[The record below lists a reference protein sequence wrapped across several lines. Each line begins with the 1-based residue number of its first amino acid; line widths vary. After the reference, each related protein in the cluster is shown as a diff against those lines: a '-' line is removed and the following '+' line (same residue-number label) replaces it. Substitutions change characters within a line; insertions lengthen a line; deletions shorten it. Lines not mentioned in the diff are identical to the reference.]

1 MVYQDRHYIWTV
13 FFMKFRW
20 LMWILL
26 VFFTASC
33 LLSVETLWTQHKLA
47 EKTVRLHVVA
57 NSDSEEDQAQK
68 LQVRDAVLKEVL
80 QITESCSDAA
90 SAKREI
96 ALHMDEIREAAQKET
111 DYGVQV
117 SLGTEMFET
126 RYYDT
131 FTLPAGEYPALRV
144 KLGKAQGHNWWC
156 VVFPSLC
163 TAATSDALE
172 RTAAVGGFDSAETE
186 LIEGG
191 EEEYELRF
199 KSFEWLQALLDWIS

>member
-1 MVYQDRHYIWTV
+1 
-13 FFMKFRW
+13 MKSRW
-20 LMWILL
+20 IMWILL
-26 VFFTASC
+26 VFFTAMC
-33 LLSVETLWTQHKLA
+33 LLSVETLWTQHRLA
-47 EKTVRLHVVA
+47 EKTIRLHVVA
-57 NSDSEEDQAQK
+57 NSDSAEDQAQK
-68 LQVRDAVLKEVL
+68 LQVRDAVLEKVA
-80 QITESCSDAA
+80 QITETCSDAA

-111 DYGVQV
+111 AYDVQV
-117 SLGTEMFET
+117 RMGTEQFET

-144 KLGKAQGHNWWC
+144 NLGKAQGHNWWC

-172 RTAAVGGFDSAETE
+172 RTAAVGGFDSEETE

-191 EEEYELRF
+191 EEAYELRF

>member
-1 MVYQDRHYIWTV
+1 
-13 FFMKFRW
+13 MKSRW
-20 LMWILL
+20 IMWILL
-26 VFFTASC
+26 VFFTAMC
-33 LLSVETLWTQHKLA
+33 LLSVETLWTQHRLA
-47 EKTVRLHVVA
+47 EKTIRLHVVA
-57 NSDSEEDQAQK
+57 NSDSAEDQAQK
-68 LQVRDAVLKEVL
+68 LQVRDAVLEKVA
-80 QITESCSDAA
+80 QITETCSDAA

-96 ALHMDEIREAAQKET
+96 ALHIDEIREAAQKET
-111 DYGVQV
+111 AYDVQV
-117 SLGTEMFET
+117 RMGTEQFET

-144 KLGKAQGHNWWC
+144 NLGKAQGHNWWC

-172 RTAAVGGFDSAETE
+172 RTAAVGGFDSEEME

-191 EEEYELRF
+191 EEAYELRF

>member
-1 MVYQDRHYIWTV
+1 
-13 FFMKFRW
+13 MKSRW
-20 LMWILL
+20 IMWILL
-26 VFFTASC
+26 VFFTAMC
-33 LLSVETLWTQHKLA
+33 LLSVETLWTQHRLA
-47 EKTVRLHVVA
+47 EKTIRLHVVA
-57 NSDSEEDQAQK
+57 NSDSAEDQAQK
-68 LQVRDAVLKEVL
+68 LQVRDAVLEKVA
-80 QITESCSDAA
+80 QITETCSDAA

-96 ALHMDEIREAAQKET
+96 ALHIDEIREAAQKET
-111 DYGVQV
+111 AYDVQV
-117 SLGTEMFET
+117 RLGTEQFET

-144 KLGKAQGHNWWC
+144 NLGKAQGHNWWC

-172 RTAAVGGFDSAETE
+172 RTAAVGGFDSRETE

-191 EEEYELRF
+191 EEAYELRF

>member
-1 MVYQDRHYIWTV
+1 
-13 FFMKFRW
+13 MKSRW
-20 LMWILL
+20 IMWILL
-26 VFFTASC
+26 VFFTAMC
-33 LLSVETLWTQHKLA
+33 LLSVETLWTQHRLA
-47 EKTVRLHVVA
+47 EKTIRLHVVA
-57 NSDSEEDQAQK
+57 NSDSAEDQAQK
-68 LQVRDAVLKEVL
+68 LQVRDAVLEKVA
-80 QITESCSDAA
+80 QITETCSDAA

-96 ALHMDEIREAAQKET
+96 ALHIDEIREAAQKET
-111 DYGVQV
+111 DYRVQV
-117 SLGTEMFET
+117 SLGTETFET

-144 KLGKAQGHNWWC
+144 NLGKAQGHNWWC

-172 RTAAVGGFDSAETE
+172 RTAAVGGFDSEETE

-191 EEEYELRF
+191 EEAYELRF

>member
-1 MVYQDRHYIWTV
+1 
-13 FFMKFRW
+13 MKSRW
-20 LMWILL
+20 IMWILL
-26 VFFTASC
+26 VFFTAMC
-33 LLSVETLWTQHKLA
+33 LLSVETLWTQHRLA
-47 EKTVRLHVVA
+47 EKTIRLHVVA
-57 NSDSEEDQAQK
+57 NSDSAEDQAQK
-68 LQVRDAVLKEVL
+68 LQVRDAVLEKVA
-80 QITESCSDAA
+80 QITETCSNAA

-96 ALHMDEIREAAQKET
+96 ALHIDEIREAAQKET
-111 DYGVQV
+111 AYDVQV
-117 SLGTEMFET
+117 RMGTEQFET

-144 KLGKAQGHNWWC
+144 NLGKAQGHNWWC

-172 RTAAVGGFDSAETE
+172 RTAAVGGFDSEETE

-191 EEEYELRF
+191 EEAYELRF

>member
-1 MVYQDRHYIWTV
+1 
-13 FFMKFRW
+13 MKSRW
-20 LMWILL
+20 IMWILL
-26 VFFTASC
+26 VFFTAMC
-33 LLSVETLWTQHKLA
+33 LLSVETLWTQHRLA
-47 EKTVRLHVVA
+47 EKTIRLHVVA
-57 NSDSEEDQAQK
+57 NSDSAEDQTQK
-68 LQVRDAVLKEVL
+68 LQVRDAVLEKVA
-80 QITESCSDAA
+80 QITETCSNAA

-96 ALHMDEIREAAQKET
+96 AQHIDEIREATQKET
-111 DYGVQV
+111 AYDVQV
-117 SLGTEMFET
+117 RLGTEQFET

-144 KLGKAQGHNWWC
+144 NLGKAQGHNWWC

-172 RTAAVGGFDSAETE
+172 RTAAVGGFDSEETE

-191 EEEYELRF
+191 EEAYELRF

>member
-1 MVYQDRHYIWTV
+1 
-13 FFMKFRW
+13 MKSRW
-20 LMWILL
+20 IMWILL
-26 VFFTASC
+26 VFFTAMC
-33 LLSVETLWTQHKLA
+33 LLSVETLWTQHRLA
-47 EKTVRLHVVA
+47 EKTIRLHVVA
-57 NSDSEEDQAQK
+57 NSDSAEDQAQK
-68 LQVRDAVLKEVL
+68 LQVRDAVLEKVA
-80 QITESCSDAA
+80 QITETCSNAA

-96 ALHMDEIREAAQKET
+96 ALHIDEIREAAQKET
-111 DYGVQV
+111 AYDVQV
-117 SLGTEMFET
+117 RLGTEQFET

-144 KLGKAQGHNWWC
+144 NLGKAQGHNWWC

-172 RTAAVGGFDSAETE
+172 RTAAVGGFDSGETE

-191 EEEYELRF
+191 EEAYELRF

>member
-1 MVYQDRHYIWTV
+1 
-13 FFMKFRW
+13 MKSRW
-20 LMWILL
+20 IMWILL
-26 VFFTASC
+26 VFFTAMC
-33 LLSVETLWTQHKLA
+33 LLSVETLWTQHRLA
-47 EKTVRLHVVA
+47 EKTIRLHVVA
-57 NSDSEEDQAQK
+57 NSDSAEDQAQK
-68 LQVRDAVLKEVL
+68 LQVRDAVLEKVA
-80 QITESCSDAA
+80 QITETCSDAA

-96 ALHMDEIREAAQKET
+96 ALHIDEIREAAQKET
-111 DYGVQV
+111 AYDVQV
-117 SLGTEMFET
+117 RMGTEQFET

-144 KLGKAQGHNWWC
+144 NLGKAQGHNWWC

-172 RTAAVGGFDSAETE
+172 RTAAVGGFDSGETE

-191 EEEYELRF
+191 EEAYELRF

>member
-1 MVYQDRHYIWTV
+1 
-13 FFMKFRW
+13 
-20 LMWILL
+20 MWILL
-26 VFFTASC
+26 VFFTAMC
-33 LLSVETLWTQHKLA
+33 LLSVETLWTQHRLA
-47 EKTVRLHVVA
+47 EKTIRLHVVA
-57 NSDSEEDQAQK
+57 NSDSAEDQAQK
-68 LQVRDAVLKEVL
+68 LQVRDAVLEKVA
-80 QITESCSDAA
+80 QITETCSNAA

-96 ALHMDEIREAAQKET
+96 ALHIDEIREAAQKET
-111 DYGVQV
+111 AYDVQV
-117 SLGTEMFET
+117 RLGTEQFET

-144 KLGKAQGHNWWC
+144 NLGKAQGHNWWC

-172 RTAAVGGFDSAETE
+172 RTAAVGGFDSEETE

-191 EEEYELRF
+191 EEAYELRF

>member
-1 MVYQDRHYIWTV
+1 
-13 FFMKFRW
+13 
-20 LMWILL
+20 MWILL
-26 VFFTASC
+26 VFFTAMC
-33 LLSVETLWTQHKLA
+33 LLSVETLWTQHRLA
-47 EKTVRLHVVA
+47 EKTIRLHVVA
-57 NSDSEEDQAQK
+57 NSDSAEDQAQK
-68 LQVRDAVLKEVL
+68 LQVRDAVLEKVA
-80 QITESCSDAA
+80 QITETCSDAA

-111 DYGVQV
+111 AYDVQV
-117 SLGTEMFET
+117 RMGTEQFET

-144 KLGKAQGHNWWC
+144 NLGKAQGHNWWC

-172 RTAAVGGFDSAETE
+172 RTAAVGGFDSEETE

-191 EEEYELRF
+191 EEAYELRF

>member
-1 MVYQDRHYIWTV
+1 
-13 FFMKFRW
+13 MKSRW
-20 LMWILL
+20 IMWILL
-26 VFFTASC
+26 VFFTAMC
-33 LLSVETLWTQHKLA
+33 LLSVETLWTQHRLA
-47 EKTVRLHVVA
+47 EKTIRLHVVA
-57 NSDSEEDQAQK
+57 NSDSAEDQTQK
-68 LQVRDAVLKEVL
+68 LQVRDAVLEKVA
-80 QITESCSDAA
+80 QITETCSDAA

-96 ALHMDEIREAAQKET
+96 ALHIDEIREAAQKET
-111 DYGVQV
+111 AYDVQV
-117 SLGTEMFET
+117 RMGTEQFET

-144 KLGKAQGHNWWC
+144 NLGKAQGHNWWC

-172 RTAAVGGFDSAETE
+172 RTAAVGGFDSEETE

-191 EEEYELRF
+191 EEAYELRF

>member
-1 MVYQDRHYIWTV
+1 
-13 FFMKFRW
+13 MKSRW
-20 LMWILL
+20 IMWILL
-26 VFFTASC
+26 VFFTAMC
-33 LLSVETLWTQHKLA
+33 LLSVETLWTQHRLA
-47 EKTVRLHVVA
+47 EKTIRLHVVA
-57 NSDSEEDQAQK
+57 NSDSAEDQAQK
-68 LQVRDAVLKEVL
+68 LQVRDAVLEKVA
-80 QITESCSDAA
+80 QITETCSDAA

-96 ALHMDEIREAAQKET
+96 ALHIDEIREAAQKKT
-111 DYGVQV
+111 AYDVQV
-117 SLGTEMFET
+117 RLGTEQFET

-144 KLGKAQGHNWWC
+144 NLGKAQGHNWWC

-172 RTAAVGGFDSAETE
+172 RTAAVGGFDSEETE

-191 EEEYELRF
+191 EEAYELRF

>member
-1 MVYQDRHYIWTV
+1 
-13 FFMKFRW
+13 MKSRW
-20 LMWILL
+20 IMWILL
-26 VFFTASC
+26 VFFTAMC
-33 LLSVETLWTQHKLA
+33 LLSVETLWTQHRLA
-47 EKTVRLHVVA
+47 EKTIRLHVVA
-57 NSDSEEDQAQK
+57 NSDSAEDQAQK
-68 LQVRDAVLKEVL
+68 LQVRDAVLEKVA
-80 QITESCSDAA
+80 QITETCSDAA

-96 ALHMDEIREAAQKET
+96 ALHIDEIREAAQKET
-111 DYGVQV
+111 AYDVQV
-117 SLGTEMFET
+117 RLGTEQFET

-144 KLGKAQGHNWWC
+144 NLGKAQGHNWWC

-172 RTAAVGGFDSAETE
+172 RTAAVGGFDSEEME

-191 EEEYELRF
+191 EEAYELRF

>member
-1 MVYQDRHYIWTV
+1 
-13 FFMKFRW
+13 MKSRW
-20 LMWILL
+20 IMWILL
-26 VFFTASC
+26 VLFTAMC
-33 LLSVETLWTQHKLA
+33 LLSVETLWTQHRLA
-47 EKTVRLHVVA
+47 EKTIRLHVVA
-57 NSDSEEDQAQK
+57 NSDSAEDQAQK
-68 LQVRDAVLKEVL
+68 LQVRDAVLEKVA
-80 QITESCSDAA
+80 QITETCSNAA

-96 ALHMDEIREAAQKET
+96 ALHIDEIREAAQKET
-111 DYGVQV
+111 AYDVQV
-117 SLGTEMFET
+117 RLGTEQFET

-144 KLGKAQGHNWWC
+144 NLGKAQGHNWWC

-172 RTAAVGGFDSAETE
+172 RTAAVGGFDSEETE

-191 EEEYELRF
+191 EEAYELRF

>member
-1 MVYQDRHYIWTV
+1 
-13 FFMKFRW
+13 MKSRW
-20 LMWILL
+20 IMWILL
-26 VFFTASC
+26 VFFTAMC
-33 LLSVETLWTQHKLA
+33 LLSVETLWTQHRLA
-47 EKTVRLHVVA
+47 EKTIRLHVVA
-57 NSDSEEDQAQK
+57 NSDSAEDQAQK
-68 LQVRDAVLKEVL
+68 LQVRDAVLEKVA
-80 QITESCSDAA
+80 QITETCSDAA

-96 ALHMDEIREAAQKET
+96 ALHIDEIREAAQKET
-111 DYGVQV
+111 AYDVQV
-117 SLGTEMFET
+117 RLGTEQFET

-144 KLGKAQGHNWWC
+144 NLGKAQGHNWWC

-172 RTAAVGGFDSAETE
+172 RTAAVGGFDSGETE

-191 EEEYELRF
+191 EEAYELRF

>member
-1 MVYQDRHYIWTV
+1 
-13 FFMKFRW
+13 MKSRW
-20 LMWILL
+20 IMWILL
-26 VFFTASC
+26 VFFTAMC
-33 LLSVETLWTQHKLA
+33 LLSVETLWTQHRLA
-47 EKTVRLHVVA
+47 EKTIRLHVVA
-57 NSDSEEDQAQK
+57 NSDSAEDQTQK
-68 LQVRDAVLKEVL
+68 LQVRDAVLEKVA
-80 QITESCSDAA
+80 QITETCSDAA

-96 ALHMDEIREAAQKET
+96 ALHIDEIREAAQKET
-111 DYGVQV
+111 AYDVQV
-117 SLGTEMFET
+117 RLGTEQFET

-144 KLGKAQGHNWWC
+144 NLGKAQGHNWWC

-172 RTAAVGGFDSAETE
+172 RTAAVGGFDSEEME

-191 EEEYELRF
+191 EEAYELRF